1 METQLA
7 PVPAAGTDADSGSSL
22 EIVELEFALDLAD
35 VAAGFDAAARTAAD
49 ATGGA
54 LLFTMPT
61 VGLPDCSRIAAI
73 SLTGGAE
80 RELVLVVLGGDG
92 KTTRVEKAADNVN
105 PFAELAT
112 SWARVMER
120 MPAVAA

>member
-7 PVPAAGTDADSGSSL
+7 PVPASSTNADSGNSL

-61 VGLPDCSRIAAI
+61 AGLPDCSRIAAI

-92 KTTRVEKAADNVN
+92 KTTRIEKAADNGN
-105 PFAELAT
+105 PLAELVT

>member
-1 METQLA
+1 METHLA
-7 PVPAAGTDADSGSSL
+7 NRPAEGGSSL
-22 EIVELEFALDLAD
+22 EFVELEVALELAD
-35 VAAGFDAAARTAAD
+35 VAAGFDQAAKAAAE

-61 VGLPDCSRIAAI
+61 VGLPDCSRIAAV
-73 SLTGGAE
+73 SLTGASE

-92 KTTRVEKAADNVN
+92 KTTRIEKAADNAN
-105 PFAELAT
+105 PFAGLAT

-120 MPAVAA
+120 MPAIAA

>member
-7 PVPAAGTDADSGSSL
+7 PVPAASTDADSGSSL

-35 VAAGFDAAARTAAD
+35 VAAGFDEAARAAAS

-54 LLFTMPT
+54 LLFIMPT
-61 VGLPDCSRIAAI
+61 AGLPDCSRIAAI
-73 SLTGGAE
+73 SLTGGRE

-92 KTTRVEKAADNVN
+92 KTTRIEKAADNVN
-105 PFAELAT
+105 PFAELAK
-112 SWARVMER
+112 SWASVMER
-120 MPAVAA
+120 MPAIAA